1 MSNMGR
7 MARTSMKVLTLAVAL
22 AVTGCGAQ
30 AAAPAADVADA
41 AVEMV
46 ALQEVGFAAADA
58 GDTATEAP
66 GVRPRAVRG
75 LLRKNT
81 LHGEVVV
88 RTREGEE
95 RTVVV
100 QRGEVTAAD
109 DKGFTVKSS
118 DGYEVTWTFGDK
130 LRVAQNRKKIDRSAV
145 KAGVQVGV
153 GGVRDGSAVTARLI
167 IVG

>member
-1 MSNMGR
+1 MT
-7 MARTSMKVLTLAVAL
+7 RTAKALILVVAL

-30 AAAPAADVADA
+30 VPAAEVADA

-46 ALQEVGFAAADA
+46 ALQEVGFDAGDA
-58 GDTATEAP
+58 GDTASPAP
-66 GVRPRAVRG
+66 GVRPRAVRK

-88 RTREGEE
+88 QTREGEE

-118 DGYEVTWTFGDK
+118 DGFEVTWTFGDR
-130 LRVAQNRKKIDRSAV
+130 LRVVENREKAERSAV
-145 KAGVQVGV
+145 RAGVKVGV
-153 GGVRDGSAVTARLI
+153 GGVRDGSATTARLI